1 MTPLAHER
9 NSIFKYK
16 QHTFMSPENQKNI
29 TTQTSQSLPL
39 SEGASF
45 IKIISYTNMS
55 FRVAFSI
62 ILTIVIVVPRF

>member
-1 MTPLAHER
+1 
-9 NSIFKYK
+9 
-16 QHTFMSPENQKNI
+16 MSPENQKNI